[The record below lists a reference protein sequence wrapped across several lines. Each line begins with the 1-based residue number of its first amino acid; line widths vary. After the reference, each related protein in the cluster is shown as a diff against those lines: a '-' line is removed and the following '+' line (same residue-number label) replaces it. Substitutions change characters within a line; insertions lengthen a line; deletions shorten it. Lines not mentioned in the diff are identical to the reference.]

1 MKIIFT
7 GGGTGGHFY
16 PLIAVAEQ
24 VNAYVEEHNLVRPDL
39 YYLSDTPY
47 DEGALYENDMMF
59 ERISAGKVRTYMS
72 AQNASDLLKT
82 LIGFPKVLHFMFKT
96 WPDVVFSKGGY
107 ISVPVVM
114 AARVLRIPVVIH
126 DSDAVPGRANLLA
139 GKFAKRI
146 AISYPEASEFFK
158 KYKENVAL
166 TGNPVRH
173 GVQKH
178 DTQRS
183 REQLGLD
190 ANTPTLLVVGG
201 SQGAEAINSVV
212 LQGIKEILNTYQVI
226 HQTGKNNFITCKEMG
241 DMELAHHPHKNRYH
255 PVPSYNVHELSL
267 AASAADLIISRAGSG
282 AIFEIATWEKPAML
296 VPIPDSISRDQRANA
311 YAYARSGGAVVV
323 EQENFTPHLLL
334 SEAERILS
342 DITIMEKMQEG
353 ARAFQK
359 PDAAKMIAHELM
371 KILLKHEL

>member
-1 MKIIFT
+1 MKIVFT

-24 VNAYVEEHNLVRPDL
+24 VNKYVEEHNLVQPDL
-39 YYLSDTPY
+39 YYLSDIPY
-47 DEGALYENDMMF
+47 DEGALYENDIMF
-59 ERISAGKVRTYMS
+59 ERISAGKVRTYLS
-72 AQNASDLLKT
+72 AQNVTDLMRT
-82 LIGFPKVLHFMFKT
+82 IIGFPKVLRLMFKL

-107 ISVPVVM
+107 ISVPVVT
-114 AARVLRIPVVIH
+114 AARILRIPVVVH

-139 GKFAKRI
+139 GKFAARI

-158 KYKENVAL
+158 GKDTVAL

-190 ANTPTLLVVGG
+190 LNLPTLLVIGG
-201 SQGAEAINSVV
+201 SQGAEAINSTI
-212 LQGIKEILNTYQVI
+212 LQGIKEILNTYQVV
-226 HQTGKNNFITCKEMG
+226 HQTGKNNFTTCKEMAE
-241 DMELAHHPHKNRYH
+241 MELAHHPHKNRYH

-282 AIFEIATWEKPAML
+282 AIFEIATWEKPAL
-296 VPIPDSISRDQRANA
+296 IVPIPEDVSRDQRANA
-311 YAYARSGGAVVV
+311 YAYARSGAAVVI
-323 EQENFTPHLLL
+323 EQENFTQHLLL

-342 DITIMEKMQEG
+342 DITIIQKMQEG
-353 ARAFQK
+353 ARSFQK
-359 PDAAKMIAHELM
+359 PDAAKLIAHELM
-371 KILLKHEL
+371 KVLLKHEL